1 MELTFYDTTILS
13 LGALFLGIIML
24 IKGGNWAVDAA
35 VYVANRYGISPM
47 VIGFTIIAFGTSLPE
62 LVVSVAANFQGSP
75 GIALGNVLGS
85 NIANILLVLG
95 CSSLF
100 MTLSAKVNKELMRDL
115 GLMLFSAFALAALLY
130 NGEISRIAGFVML
143 VVLGGYVFIQYMTT
157 KNADF
162 ELEELEDVVFKN
174 GYFAAGTLIIGLI
187 CIAVGSEFLVK
198 GAKVSAGLM
207 EIPESVIALS
217 IVAFGTSLPELSTS
231 IIAARKNQ
239 AGMVIGNIIG
249 SNVFNILMILGAAA
263 ASKPILQ
270 GSFSPQLGNF
280 DVWITLGVT
289 LIFAIILFLTGKVS
303 RVTGSFFFLSY
314 ICYNIYIYMANITP
328 S

>member
-115 GLMLFSAFALAALLY
+115 GLMLFATFALAALLY

-143 VVLGGYVFIQYMTT
+143 LVLGGYVFIQYMTT
-157 KNADF
+157 KNTDF

>member
-35 VYVANRYGISPM
+35 VFVANRYGISPM

-62 LVVSVAANFQGSP
+62 LVVSVTANFQGSP

-100 MTLSAKVNKELMRDL
+100 MTLSAKVNKELIRDL
-115 GLMLFSAFALAALLY
+115 GLMLVASFALAGLLY
-130 NGEISRIAGFVML
+130 NGEISRLVGISML
-143 VVLGGYVFIQYMTT
+143 AILGTYVFIQYIST
-157 KNADF
+157 KNEEFD
-162 ELEELEDVVFKN
+162 LEELEDVVFKN
-174 GYFAAGTLIIGLI
+174 GYFAAGTLVIGLI

-263 ASKPILQ
+263 ATKPILQ

-280 DVWITLGVT
+280 DVWITLAVT
-289 LIFAIILFLTGKVS
+289 VIFAIILFLTGKIS
-303 RVTGSFFFLSY
+303 RITGSFFFLSY
-314 ICYNIYIYMANITP
+314 ICYNIYIYMVNITP

>member
-24 IKGGNWAVDAA
+24 IKGGNWAVDSA
-35 VYVANRYGISPM
+35 VFVANRYGISPM

-100 MTLSAKVNKELMRDL
+100 MTLSAKVNKELIRDL
-115 GLMLFSAFALAALLY
+115 GLMLVASFALAGLLY
-130 NGEISRIAGFVML
+130 NGEISRLVGIAML
-143 VVLGGYVFIQYMTT
+143 AVLGTYVFIQYIST
-157 KNADF
+157 KNEEF
-162 ELEELEDVVFKN
+162 ELEELEDVMFKN

-280 DVWITLGVT
+280 DVWITLAVT
-289 LIFAIILFLTGKVS
+289 IIFAIILFLTGKIS
-303 RVTGSFFFLSY
+303 RITGSFFFLSY
-314 ICYNIYIYMANITP
+314 ICSNIYIYMVNITP

>member
-24 IKGGNWAVDAA
+24 IKGGNWAVDSA
-35 VYVANRYGISPM
+35 VFVANRYGISPM

-100 MTLSAKVNKELMRDL
+100 MTLSAKVNKELIRDL
-115 GLMLFSAFALAALLY
+115 GLMLAASFALAGLLY
-130 NGEISRIAGFVML
+130 NGEISRLVGIAML
-143 VVLGGYVFIQYMTT
+143 AVLGTYVFIQYIST
-157 KNADF
+157 KNEEF
-162 ELEELEDVVFKN
+162 ELEELEDVMFKN

-280 DVWITLGVT
+280 DVWITLAVT
-289 LIFAIILFLTGKVS
+289 IIFAIILFLTGKIS
-303 RVTGSFFFLSY
+303 RITGSFFFLSY
-314 ICYNIYIYMANITP
+314 ICYNIYIYMVNITP

>member
-24 IKGGNWAVDAA
+24 IKGGNWAVDSA
-35 VYVANRYGISPM
+35 VFVANRYGISPM

-100 MTLSAKVNKELMRDL
+100 MTLSAKVNKELIRDL
-115 GLMLFSAFALAALLY
+115 GLMLVASFALAGLLY
-130 NGEISRIAGFVML
+130 NGEISRLVGIAML
-143 VVLGGYVFIQYMTT
+143 AVLGTYVFIQYIST
-157 KNADF
+157 KNEEF
-162 ELEELEDVVFKN
+162 ELEELEDVMFKN

-280 DVWITLGVT
+280 DVWITLAVT
-289 LIFAIILFLTGKVS
+289 IIFAIILFLTGKIS
-303 RVTGSFFFLSY
+303 RITGSFFFLSY
-314 ICYNIYIYMANITP
+314 ICYNIYIYMVNITP

>member
-115 GLMLFSAFALAALLY
+115 GLMLFATLALAALLY

-143 VVLGGYVFIQYMTT
+143 LVLGGYVFIQYMTT
-157 KNADF
+157 KNTDF

>member
-115 GLMLFSAFALAALLY
+115 GLMLFSTLALAALLY

-157 KNADF
+157 KNTDF